1 MPRPIIADLIA
12 CQAVR
17 RCLAA
22 QRAKRAAARQRWIF
36 APAAALLIAL
46 LTGASGAAAQTSTGQ
61 GAPETRAQLEAEYNQ
76 AFEQMLKNPADL
88 DITFRFAELASE
100 LGNNE
105 AAISALERM
114 LLFNP
119 DLPRVR
125 FELGVLYFRL
135 GSYDVAR
142 SYFTQARNA
151 PDTPTDVRQ
160 RIDAFLVELNRRA
173 SPHQLSGSLLSGF
186 RYQSNADAGPG
197 PNVLAQGNA
206 FTLQSRF
213 VKRADWNYFITGNA
227 RHTYDLGTQNNALIE
242 TNGLAYDAEQF
253 KVSTVDLAI
262 FEGNTGPRFDVT
274 SDDEVLVNVRPYAL
288 ANDVLLDHTQYF
300 YTLGGGLELSRAI
313 TDRLAGD
320 LTYEY
325 RRKRFANSSNQPQ
338 AALLDSQLH
347 SVLFDL
353 RYALLDNGIVD
364 GGASFSREAA
374 RTDFNSNRELDFRLA
389 YTQSFPLPYAIP
401 EGPLVLIPAIF
412 RIYTTYDAPDPAID
426 PNKRRVDQ
434 QWRYAFTAQLGLYKG
449 FAANLQFIRQV
460 NGSSLPNFKFN
471 DTSIAMGLLWSF

>member
-1 MPRPIIADLIA
+1 MPRPIIADMFA
-12 CQAVR
+12 CDVGR
-17 RCLAA
+17 REARPA
-22 QRAKRAAARQRWIF
+22 RATRSAARPRRIF
-36 APAAALLIAL
+36 GPAAALLIAIL
-46 LTGASGAAAQTSTGQ
+46 MGASDAAAQTTADQS
-61 GAPETRAQLEAEYNQ
+61 APATRAQLEAEYHQ

-88 DITFRFAELASE
+88 DLTFRFAELASE
-100 LGNNE
+100 LGNYE

-151 PDTPTDVRQ
+151 PDTPPDVRQ
-160 RIDAFLVELNRRA
+160 RIDGFLAELDRRA
-173 SPHQLSGSLLSGF
+173 SPHQLTGSLLTGF
-186 RYQSNADAGPG
+186 RSQSNANAGPG
-197 PNVLAQGNA
+197 PSVLAQGNA
-206 FTLQSRF
+206 FTLQSQF

-253 KVSTVDLAI
+253 EVSTVDLAI
-262 FEGNTGPRFDVT
+262 FEGNTGPRFDVM

-300 YTLGGGLELSRAI
+300 YTLGGGLELSRAF
-313 TDRLAGD
+313 TDRVAGD

-325 RRKRFANSSNQPQ
+325 RRKRFNNSSNQPA

-347 SVLFDL
+347 SVSGDL
-353 RYALLDNGIVD
+353 RYAFFDNGIAD
-364 GGASFSREAA
+364 GGVSFSREAA
-374 RTDFNSNRELDFRLA
+374 RTNFNSNHELDFRLA
-389 YTQSFPLPYAIP
+389 YTQSFPLPYSIP
-401 EGPLVLIPAIF
+401 EGPLVLIPALF
-412 RIYTTYDAPDPAID
+412 RTILIYDSPDPAID
-426 PNKRRVDQ
+426 PNNRRVDH

-460 NGSSLPNFKFN
+460 NDSSLPNFKFN
-471 DTSIAMGLLWSF
+471 NTSIAMGLVWSF